1 MKIDKKI
8 GVLLMKE
15 ELRRMTDLSKAAIE
29 KLKVLEVDSLVEE
42 KMTDALMYG
51 KDTIFFE
58 IDKKELT
65 TSGRSKQVKA
75 HMRRFSSK
83 PRGTFH
89 LDEEDLSGKALA
101 IYERLR
107 SLTFQPE
114 TFRDQEKIYL
124 QVRW

>member
-8 GVLLMKE
+8 GVLLTKE
-15 ELRRMTDLSKAAIE
+15 ELRRVTDMSKTAME
-29 KLKVLEVDSLVEE
+29 KLKIIEVESLVEE

-65 TSGRSKQVKA
+65 VSGKSKQVKA
-75 HMRRFSSK
+75 NMRRFSSK
-83 PRGTFH
+83 PSGKFH
-89 LDEEDLSGKALA
+89 LDEEDLTGKALA